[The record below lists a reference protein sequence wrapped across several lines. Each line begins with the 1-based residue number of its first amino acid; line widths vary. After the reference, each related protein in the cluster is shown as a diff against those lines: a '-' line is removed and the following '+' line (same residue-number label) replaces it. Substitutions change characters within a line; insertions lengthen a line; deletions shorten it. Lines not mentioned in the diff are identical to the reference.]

1 MKIDPKKPIAGL
13 RPAALKKLLRREHFN
28 TVDAMRDLRIR
39 EPLASTTLRK
49 LAAEDWVSFDGTTSN
64 GLECWKTGLHGRRL
78 VATKIIK
85 RFPVAEGLALLP
97 KVIAE
102 AHRLNAERSSLRIT
116 SIWLFGSVLTGSPDD
131 DAGDVDLVVNVARR
145 PLSKDELAAIEAEE
159 DRRAPVSQRGIFFND
174 HRMKELLRAIKK
186 VSRRISVHVPSDVET
201 LGLPYREIYRFD
213 IDTDQRAEPAGDVA
227 GRPSETI
234 VEDQQSSEQFPAI
247 EVFAPPVMPNE
258 PVSLEDPVDLE
269 TLLLAQHFWTVGKPR
284 PASSAGARL
293 SEAASTAYL
302 SQLAPEPK
310 RRTGDVAQMLYEAVI
325 RTDPNLALSFQARA
339 DIYGKLRVSL
349 RLIDE
354 DFEEVSQCH
363 WFARSDAYFW
373 GRPEHFGFLD
383 TVSEAAWMYADKVF
397 STVPGI
403 DRQMSYFYACEYGA
417 PRPIPRPMSL
427 KQFHQP
433 LLDLAKTAQARTPNW
448 DESNAVMVDFW
459 RHRPLLQ
466 ISGHRFGPGYHEKY
480 LKKSDAPDLWR
491 MAKAFADDPDSIER
505 AGFRVKLSARIYD

>member
-1 MKIDPKKPIAGL
+1 MKIDPTKPIAGL
-13 RPAALKKLLRREHFN
+13 RPAALKKLLQREHFT

-39 EPLASTTLRK
+39 EPLASTTLRQ
-49 LAAEDWVSFDGTTSN
+49 LAEEDWLSFDGTTSS

-85 RFPVAEGLALLP
+85 RFPVTEGLALLP

-102 AHRLNAERSSLRIT
+102 AERLNAERSSLRIT

-145 PLSKDELAAIEAEE
+145 PLSKDELATIEADE
-159 DRRAPVSQRGIFFND
+159 DRRAPVSQRGIFFNN
-174 HRMKELLRAIKK
+174 HRMKELLRGIKK
-186 VSRRISVHVPSDVET
+186 VSRRISIHEPSDVEM

-227 GRPSETI
+227 GRPPETI
-234 VEDQQSSEQFPAI
+234 AEDQQWSEQAPAI
-247 EVFAPPVMPNE
+247 EAVAPPVMPNE

-269 TLLLAQHFWTVGKPR
+269 TLLLAQHFWTLGKTQP
-284 PASSAGARL
+284 SSFAGARL
-293 SEAASTAYL
+293 SESASTAYL
-302 SQLAPEPK
+302 SKLSSEPT
-310 RRTGDVAQMLYEAVI
+310 RRTGDIAQMLYDAVI
-325 RTDPNLALSFQARA
+325 RTDPNFALSFQARA

-354 DFEEVSQCH
+354 DFEEVSRCH

-373 GRPEHFGFLD
+373 GRPEQFGFLD
-383 TVSEAAWMYADKVF
+383 TVSEAAWIYADKVF

-417 PRPIPRPMSL
+417 PRPIPPPTSL
-427 KQFHQP
+427 KRFRQP
-433 LLDLAKTAQARTPNW
+433 LSELVQAVRAGGQGW
-448 DESNAVMVDFW
+448 DDGDRVMIDFW
-459 RHRPLLQ
+459 RFRPLLHV
-466 ISGHRFGPGYHEKY
+466 SGYRYGPGYREKY
-480 LKKSDAPDLWR
+480 LKKSYAPHLWD
-491 MAKAFADDPDSIER
+491 MAKAYAEEPEGLER
-505 AGFRVKLSARIYD
+505 SGFRIKLSAGYEL